1 MALEVLSLLALVGV
15 LMGLNLMI
23 EEKNEA
29 AAKEDKDDE
38 V

>member
-1 MALEVLSLLALVGV
+1 MALEVLSLLVLVGV

-23 EEKNEA
+23 EEKNDESR
-29 AAKEDKDDE
+29 KGDKDDE